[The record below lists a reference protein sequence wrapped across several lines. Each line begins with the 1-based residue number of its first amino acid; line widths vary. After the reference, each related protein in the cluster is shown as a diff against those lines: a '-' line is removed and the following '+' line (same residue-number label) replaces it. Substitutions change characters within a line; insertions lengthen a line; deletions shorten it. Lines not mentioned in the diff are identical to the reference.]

1 MKAKEFFGKMTS
13 RYLWG
18 NILAM
23 GLVVVALCFGVKYGL
38 EIYTHHGEGIE
49 VPNLKNIRFDDAKY
63 LLEQKG
69 LRIMVSDSGFNRRL
83 PADCILAQTPAS
95 GSKVK
100 EGHTIYVTVNSPSS
114 PTFAIPDIID
124 NSSAREATAKLT
136 AMGFKLLPPKYVDGE
151 KDWVYG
157 VMSRG
162 KRLAVGDRVQIDHPL
177 TLIVGDGS
185 YSDGFADIDVSEPE
199 TDNDEMMTVDE
210 FEEVTTPPSEED
222 VELTE

>member
-23 GLVVVALCFGVKYGL
+23 SLVVVALCFGVKYGL

-69 LRIMVSDSGFNRRL
+69 LRILVSDSGFNRRL
-83 PADCILAQTPAS
+83 PADCILAQTPVS

-157 VMSRG
+157 VISRG

-199 TDNDEMMTVDE
+199 TDNDEMMMVDE